1 MPAIDF
7 LDESFVVERELS
19 RNEHGIVMLVKRI
32 ADDKLFIRREYREDK
47 RDLFYKL
54 KELDI
59 QGIPH
64 ILYVL
69 FAGRTVVIEEYIE
82 GISLENA
89 AQGNAALPNFTITG
103 LLKDILPAIQKFH
116 GAGIIH
122 RDIKPEHIILDK
134 NHKPYLIDFGIARM
148 NKKHNT
154 HDTEIQG
161 TRRFAPP
168 EQFGYQSTDERSDI
182 YSLGQT
188 LATLLPIIPMTPH
201 EKRIIEKAMAFAPA
215 DRYQSAE
222 AMLNALVNPPQKISW
237 YALVC
242 IIILVI
248 GTGGA
253 WYHHTRIQEQDTR
266 GVTDEINIDGESPAA
281 LPEGG
286 ETNRGKTAEQG
297 GVTIPSKAETRENT
311 VDIQAVPTDNR
322 PLHIAQGSSRQ
333 KTVNI
338 NGANVTVAATNTGA
352 QLNVQLSDN
361 MGHSSAYSF
370 NYQPPAIHNYD
381 NPNSMD
387 GDIIFMDING
397 DGILDIIPIMTSAL
411 VKGGNDLVDNTNAW
425 AITYTPGSGFNRC
438 SGMANS
444 QYLKIEDGYL
454 LGEDMMTYTVRN
466 DAIISSTF

>member
-1 MPAIDF
+1 MSAIDF
-7 LDESFVVERELS
+7 IDDSFVVERELS
-19 RNEHGIVMLVKRI
+19 RNEHGLVMLVKRI

-64 ILYVL
+64 ILYVI

-82 GISLENA
+82 GISLENV
-89 AQGNAALPNFTITG
+89 AQGNATLPNFTITG
-103 LLKDILPAIQKFH
+103 LLKDILPVIQKFH
-116 GAGIIH
+116 EVGIIH

-134 NHKPYLIDFGIARM
+134 NLQPYLIDFGIARI
-148 NKKHNT
+148 NKRHNS

-168 EQFGYQSTDERSDI
+168 EQFGYQSTDQRSDI

-188 LATLLPIIPMTPH
+188 LATLLPIMAMTSH
-201 EKRIIEKAMAFAPA
+201 EKRIIEKAMAFDPA

-222 AMLNALVNPPQKISW
+222 AMLNALLNPPQKISW
-237 YALVC
+237 YALVG
-242 IIILVI
+242 IILLII
-248 GTGGA
+248 GAGGA
-253 WYHHTRIQEQDTR
+253 WYHHTLIQEQDNR
-266 GVTDEINIDGESPAA
+266 GVTEEINMDGEAPAP

-286 ETNRGKTAEQG
+286 ENNREKTSEQG
-297 GVTIPSKAETRENT
+297 GITMPSKAETREKT
-311 VDIQAVPTDNR
+311 VDIQTVPADNR

-338 NGANVTVAATNTGA
+338 NGANVIVSATNTGT

-387 GDIIFMDING
+387 GDIVFMDIND

-425 AITYTPGSGFNRC
+425 AITYNPTSGFYRC
-438 SGMANS
+438 SGMADT
-444 QYLKIEDGYL
+444 QYLKLGDGYL
-454 LGEDMMTYTVRN
+454 IDGDMMVYTVRN
-466 DAIISSTF
+466 NTFTASPF

>member
-1 MPAIDF
+1 MSAIDF
-7 LDESFVVERELS
+7 IDDSFVVERELS
-19 RNEHGIVMLVKRI
+19 RNEHGLVMLVKRI

-47 RDLFYKL
+47 RELFYKL

-82 GISLENA
+82 GISLENIA
-89 AQGNAALPNFTITG
+89 KGNAAFPNFTITD
-103 LLKDILPAIQKFH
+103 LLRAMLPVIQKFH
-116 GAGIIH
+116 EVGIIH

-134 NHKPYLIDFGIARM
+134 NLQPYLIDFGIARI
-148 NKKHNT
+148 NKKHNS

-168 EQFGYQSTDERSDI
+168 EQFGYQSTDQRSDI

-248 GTGGA
+248 GAGGA
-253 WYHHTRIQEQDTR
+253 WYHHTLIQEQDNR
-266 GVTDEINIDGESPAA
+266 GVTEEINMDGEAPAA

-286 ETNRGKTAEQG
+286 ETNGEKTSEQG
-297 GVTIPSKAETRENT
+297 GITMPSKAETRERT
-311 VDIQAVPTDNR
+311 VDIQAVPADNR

-338 NGANVTVAATNTGA
+338 NGSNVTVTATNTGT
-352 QLNVQLSDN
+352 QLNVQLSDSN
-361 MGHSSAYSF
+361 GHTASHYF
-370 NYQPPAIHNYD
+370 TYQPPAIHNYD
-381 NPNSMD
+381 NPNTMD
-387 GDIIFMDING
+387 GDIVFMDINS

>member
-1 MPAIDF
+1 MAAIDF
-7 LDESFVVERELS
+7 IDESFVVERELS

-64 ILYVL
+64 ILYVI

-82 GISLENA
+82 GISLENV
-89 AQGNAALPNFTITG
+89 AQGNATLPNFTITG
-103 LLKDILPAIQKFH
+103 LLKDILPVIQQFH
-116 GAGIIH
+116 EASIIH

-134 NHKPYLIDFGIARM
+134 NFKPYLIDFGIARI

-168 EQFGYQSTDERSDI
+168 EQFGYQSTDQRSDI

-188 LATLLPIIPMTPH
+188 LATLLPIMAMTPH
-201 EKRIIEKAMAFAPA
+201 EKKIIEKAMAFDPT

-222 AMLNALVNPPQKISW
+222 AMLNALLNPPQKVSW
-237 YALVC
+237 YALVG
-242 IIILVI
+242 IILLII
-248 GTGGA
+248 GAGGA
-253 WYHHTRIQEQDTR
+253 WYHHTLIQEQDNK
-266 GVTDEINIDGESPAA
+266 GVIEEINIDGEGPAP

-286 ETNRGKTAEQG
+286 ENNREKTSEQG
-297 GVTIPSKAETRENT
+297 GITMPSKTETREKN
-311 VDIQAVPTDNR
+311 VDIQTVPTDNR

-338 NGANVTVAATNTGA
+338 NGSNVTVAATNTGT
-352 QLNVQLSDN
+352 QLNVQLSDSN
-361 MGHSSAYSF
+361 GHTASHYF
-370 NYQPPAIHNYD
+370 TYQPPAIHNYD
-381 NPNSMD
+381 NPNTMD

-425 AITYTPGSGFNRC
+425 AITYNPTSGFYRC
-438 SGMANS
+438 SGMADT
-444 QYLKIEDGYL
+444 QYLKLGDGYL
-454 LGEDMMTYTVRN
+454 IDGDMMVYTVRN
-466 DAIISSTF
+466 NTFTASPF

>member
-1 MPAIDF
+1 MSAIDF
-7 LDESFVVERELS
+7 IDDSFVVERELS
-19 RNEHGIVMLVKRI
+19 RNEHGLVMLVKRI

-47 RDLFYKL
+47 RELFYKL

-82 GISLENA
+82 GISLENIA
-89 AQGNAALPNFTITG
+89 KGNAAFPNFTITD
-103 LLKDILPAIQKFH
+103 LLRAMLPVIQKFH
-116 GAGIIH
+116 EVGIIH

-134 NHKPYLIDFGIARM
+134 NLQPYLIDFGIARI
-148 NKKHNT
+148 NKKHNS

-168 EQFGYQSTDERSDI
+168 EQFGYQSTDQRSDI

-188 LATLLPIIPMTPH
+188 LATLLPIMAMTPH
-201 EKRIIEKAMAFAPA
+201 EKKIIEKAMAFDPA

-237 YALVC
+237 YALVG
-242 IIILVI
+242 IILLII
-248 GTGGA
+248 GAGGA
-253 WYHHTRIQEQDTR
+253 WYHHTLIQEQDNK
-266 GVTDEINIDGESPAA
+266 GVIEEINIDGEGTAP

-286 ETNRGKTAEQG
+286 ENNREKTSEQG
-297 GVTIPSKAETRENT
+297 GLTMPSKAETREKT
-311 VDIQAVPTDNR
+311 VDIQTVPADNR

-338 NGANVTVAATNTGA
+338 NGANVIVSATNTGT

-387 GDIIFMDING
+387 GDIVFMDIND

-411 VKGGNDLVDNTNAW
+411 VTGANDLVDNTNAW

-438 SGMANS
+438 SGMADT
-444 QYLKIEDGYL
+444 QYLKLGDGYL
-454 LGEDMMTYTVRN
+454 IDGDMMVYTVRN
-466 DAIISSTF
+466 NTFTASPF

>member
-7 LDESFVVERELS
+7 LDESFAVERELS
-19 RNEHGIVMLVKRI
+19 RNKHGIVMLVKRI

-47 RDLFYKL
+47 RELFYKL

-82 GISLENA
+82 GISLENV
-89 AQGNAALPNFTITG
+89 AQGNVALPNFTITG

-116 GAGIIH
+116 GVGIIH

-134 NHKPYLIDFGIARM
+134 NLKPYLIDFGIARI

-168 EQFGYQSTDERSDI
+168 EQFGYQSTDQRSDI

-188 LATLLPIIPMTPH
+188 LATLLPIIPMTSH
-201 EKRIIEKAMAFAPA
+201 EKKIIEKAMAFDPA

-222 AMLNALVNPPQKISW
+222 AMLNALLNPPQKVSW
-237 YALVC
+237 YALVG
-242 IIILVI
+242 IILLII
-248 GTGGA
+248 GAGGA
-253 WYHHTRIQEQDTR
+253 WYHHILIQEQDNK
-266 GVTDEINIDGESPAA
+266 GVIEEINIDGEGPAP
-281 LPEGG
+281 LLEGG
-286 ETNRGKTAEQG
+286 ENNREKTAEQG
-297 GVTIPSKAETRENT
+297 GITMPSKAETREKT
-311 VDIQAVPTDNR
+311 VDIQTVPTDNR

-338 NGANVTVAATNTGA
+338 NGANVIVSATNTGT

-370 NYQPPAIHNYD
+370 NYQSPTIHNYD

-387 GDIIFMDING
+387 GDIVFMDIND

-411 VKGGNDLVDNTNAW
+411 VTAANDLVDNTNAW
-425 AITYTPGSGFNRC
+425 VIAYTPAGGFQRC
-438 SGMANS
+438 SGMINS

-466 DAIISSTF
+466 YAITSSPF